1 MNDYVELV
9 QRWQIA
15 VAPQVNTDLTECPYC
30 SVQCTMKL
38 QEAASSGGALYS
50 VTPNKEDPVTDGRL
64 CVKGLNAHTHTMDD
78 RRLKSPMIRDYGRLR
93 HVSWEAVLE
102 HIRIQIQH
110 IQLKYGKDS
119 VGVYGGGSL
128 TNEESYLLGKFARV
142 ALQTKYIDYNG
153 RFCMS
158 AAAGA
163 SNLTFGVDRGLTNPL
178 SEVPLAKCIILAGTN
193 IAECQP
199 TIMQYFRK
207 AKQDGCKIIV
217 IDPRETA
224 TCAIADIHLKVKP
237 GYDAALVNGMLK
249 VIVEEGYT
257 DQAFIEQKTN
267 GYAELADHLK
277 KVSLSEAAALSGVD
291 PLLIIEAAR
300 MYGQAETGMVFTARG
315 VEQHASGVANV
326 RNFLNLVLL
335 TGKIGR
341 PGCGYGA
348 ITGQANGQGGREHGQ
363 KADQLPG
370 YRLIEDPAHRAHIAG
385 VWGVPEEEL
394 PRKGV
399 SAYEMM
405 EAIDREEIK
414 ALIILSSNPV
424 VSNPNSQLVERALKK
439 LKFLVVIDLLPSET
453 SRFAH
458 VLLPGSA
465 YLEDEG
471 TMTQLEGR
479 VMVRRALKPLP
490 GQARLDWRIL
500 CDIASAL
507 GRGRYFQYGSAEDIF
522 NELRLASKGGL
533 ADYYGITYDE
543 LEKRKGIF
551 WPCPEEGHPGT
562 PRMFEHSFAHPDG
575 RARLAAIEHQN
586 PKEVPSRRYPLT
598 LTTGRV
604 LQHYLSGV
612 QTRSTP
618 ELNSKYPEPL
628 LEIHPDTAIEN
639 GLVNGGYARVSS
651 KRGSIRLKV
660 KFSAKIRRDT
670 VFVPFHW
677 GEEQCINRLT
687 NPALD
692 PACRMPEFKACAVR
706 VEPMRA

>member
-1 MNDYVELV
+1 MSEFLKAF
-9 QRWQIA
+9 QKRQA
-15 VAPQVNTDLTECPYC
+15 EQPPREKTTQTECPYC
-30 SVQCTMKL
+30 SVQCTMNLHEEKSIMVSRY
-38 QEAASSGGALYS
+38 AVS
-50 VTPNKEDPVTDGRL
+50 PNKEDPVTDGRL
-64 CVKGLNAHTHTMDD
+64 CVKGLNAHVHATHDK
-78 RRLKSPMIRDYGRLR
+78 RLKYPMVRVDGRLTP
-93 HVSWEAVLE
+93 VSWEAALQQVGDR
-102 HIRIQIQH
+102 IRELQAR
-110 IQLKYGKDS
+110 YGKDT

-128 TNEESYLLGKFARV
+128 TNEECYLLGKFARI

-178 SEVPLAKCIILAGTN
+178 EEVPLAKCIILAGTN

-207 AKQDGCKIIV
+207 ARSEGSKIIV

-224 TCAIADIHLKVKP
+224 TCSIADLHLRVKP

-249 VIVEEGYT
+249 VLVEEGYVNRDFLEART
-257 DQAFIEQKTN
+257 H
-267 GYAELADHLK
+267 GYQELEEHVK
-277 KVSLSEAAALSGVD
+277 QVSLAEVAALTGV
-291 PLLIIEAAR
+291 PVEHIREAAR
-300 MYGQAETGMVFTARG
+300 WYGAAETGMIFTARG

-326 RNFLNLVLL
+326 RNFLNMVLL
-335 TGKIGR
+335 TGKIGK

-370 YRLIEDPAHRAHIAG
+370 YRLIENPEHRAYIAK

-405 EAIDREEIK
+405 EAIDRGEIK
-414 ALIILSSNPV
+414 GLIILASNPV
-424 VSNPNSQLVERALKK
+424 VSNPNSHLVERAMAK
-439 LKFLVVIDLLPSET
+439 LEFLVVIDLFESET
-453 SRFAH
+453 TKWAH
-458 VLLPGSA
+458 MLLPGSA

-471 TMTQLEGR
+471 TITQLEGR
-479 VMVRRALKPLP
+479 VMVRRALKSLP
-490 GQARLDWRIL
+490 GRAKLDWRIL
-500 CDIASAL
+500 CDIAQVL
-507 GRGRYFQYGSAEDIF
+507 GKGQYFQYNHAEQIF
-522 NELRLASKGGL
+522 QELCLASKGGL
-533 ADYYGITYDE
+533 ADYSGMSYERI
-543 LEKRKGIF
+543 EKEHGMF
-551 WPCPEEGHPGT
+551 WPCPEEGHAGT
-562 PRMFEHSFAHPDG
+562 PRMFEERFAHADG
-575 RARLAAIEHQN
+575 RARLVPIEHQN
-586 PKEVPSRRYPLT
+586 PKEVATRKYPYL

-612 QTRSTP
+612 QTRNTS

-628 LEIHPDTAIEN
+628 LEIHPDTAGVI
-639 GLVNGGYARVSS
+639 GLVNGGHAKVASR
-651 KRGSIRLKV
+651 RGSIRLKV
-660 KFSAKIRRDT
+660 KVSAKIRQDT
-670 VFVPFHW
+670 VFVAFHW

-692 PACRMPEFKACAVR
+692 PTCRMPEFKVCAVQIA
-706 VEPMRA
+706 PG

>member
-1 MNDYVELV
+1 MSDFLKHFQKQQTALHPREK
-9 QRWQIA
+9 
-15 VAPQVNTDLTECPYC
+15 TTKTECPYC
-30 SVQCTMKL
+30 SVQCTMNLHEEKTIMV
-38 QEAASSGGALYS
+38 SRYS
-50 VTPNKEDPVTDGRL
+50 VSPNKEDPVTEGRL
-64 CVKGLNAHTHTMDD
+64 CVKGLNAHAHTIDE
-78 RRLKSPMIRDYGRLR
+78 RRLKYPMIRVGGKLQSQSWEEALDWIRGQIQDVQQRYGRD
-93 HVSWEAVLE
+93 A
-102 HIRIQIQH
+102 
-110 IQLKYGKDS
+110 

-128 TNEESYLLGKFARV
+128 TNEECYLLGKFARV

-178 SEVPLAKCIILAGTN
+178 EEVPLAKCIILAGTN

-207 AKQDGCKIIV
+207 ARSEGAKIIV

-224 TCAIADIHLKVKP
+224 TCSIADLHLKVKP

-249 VIVEEGYT
+249 VIVEEGYV
-257 DQAFIEQKTN
+257 DRDFVERRTN
-267 GYAELADHLK
+267 GFEELADHLK
-277 KVSLSEAAALSGVD
+277 KVSLAEVAALTGIAPD
-291 PLLIIEAAR
+291 LIVQAAR
-300 MYGQAETGMVFTARG
+300 MYGEAETGMVFTARG

-335 TGKIGR
+335 TGKIGK

-370 YRLIEDPAHRAHIAG
+370 YRLLENPEHRAYIAK
-385 VWGVPEEEL
+385 VWGFPEDQL

-405 EAIDREEIK
+405 EAIDRGEIK
-414 ALIILSSNPV
+414 GLIILGSNPV
-424 VSNPNSQLVERALKK
+424 VSNPNAHLVERALKK
-439 LKFLVVIDLLPSET
+439 LQFLIVIDLFESET
-453 SRFAH
+453 ARLAH
-458 VLLPGSA
+458 MVLPGSA

-479 VMVRRALKPLP
+479 VLVRRAIKPLP
-490 GQARLDWRIL
+490 GKARLDWKIL
-500 CDIASAL
+500 CDIAHSL
-507 GRGRYFQYGSAEDIF
+507 GKGEYFNYRNAEEIF
-522 NELRLASKGGL
+522 DELRIASKGGK
-533 ADYYGITYDE
+533 ADYSGMTYSK
-543 LEKRKGIF
+543 LEERHGMF
-551 WPCPEEGHPGT
+551 WPCPEESHPGT
-562 PRMFEHSFAHPDG
+562 PRMFEERFEHEDG
-575 RARLAAIEHQN
+575 KARLAPIEHQN
-586 PKEVPSRRYPLT
+586 PKEVASRKYPYL

-612 QTRSTP
+612 QTRNTS
-618 ELNSKYPEPL
+618 ELNSKYPEPM
-628 LEIHPDTAIEN
+628 LEIHPAAAGEI
-639 GLVNGGYARVSS
+639 GLVNGGHAKVTS
-651 KRGSIRLKV
+651 KRGTIKLKV
-660 KFSAKIRRDT
+660 KFSGKIRQDT

-677 GEEQCINRLT
+677 GDEQCINRLT

-692 PACRMPEFKACAVR
+692 PACRMPEFKVCAVNITP
-706 VEPMRA
+706 V

>member
-1 MNDYVELV
+1 MNDFLKHF
-9 QRWQIA
+9 QMQHAA
-15 VAPQVNTDLTECPYC
+15 VPPKEKITKTECPYC
-30 SVQCTMKL
+30 SVQCTMNLHEEK
-38 QEAASSGGALYS
+38 SIRVSRYS
-50 VTPNKEDPVTDGRL
+50 VSPNKEDPVTDGRL
-64 CVKGLNAHTHTMDD
+64 CVKGLNAHTHAIDE
-78 RRLKSPMIRDYGRLR
+78 RRLKSPMVRENGKLSS
-93 HVSWEAVLE
+93 VSWEAALE
-102 HIRIQIQH
+102 LTRIQLQDL
-110 IQLKYGKDS
+110 QNKYGKDS
-119 VGVYGGGSL
+119 IGVYGGGSL

-142 ALQTKYIDYNG
+142 ALQTKFIDYNG

-163 SNLTFGVDRGLTNPL
+163 SNLTLGVDRGLTNPL

-207 AKQDGCKIIV
+207 ARQDGCKIIV

-249 VIVEEGYT
+249 VIVDEGYV
-257 DQAFIEQKTN
+257 DQGFVEQRTN
-267 GYAELADHLK
+267 GYTELKEHLK
-277 KVSLSEAAALSGVD
+277 QVSLSEAAALSGVS
-291 PLLIIEAAR
+291 PQLIIEAAR

-370 YRLIEDPAHRAHIAG
+370 YRLIENPEHRAYIAQ

-405 EAIDREEIK
+405 EAIDRGEIIG
-414 ALIILSSNPV
+414 LIILSSNPV
-424 VSNPNSQLVERALKK
+424 VSNPNSHLVEKALKK
-439 LKFLVVIDLLPSET
+439 LKFLVVIDLFQSET
-453 SRFAH
+453 SKFAH
-458 VLLPGSA
+458 MLLPGSA

-490 GQARLDWRIL
+490 GKARLDWRIL
-500 CDIASAL
+500 CDIASVL
-507 GRGRYFQYGSAEDIF
+507 GKGQYFQYESAEDIF

-533 ADYYGITYDE
+533 ADYYGMTYSKIE
-543 LEKRKGIF
+543 EQKGMF
-551 WPCPEEGHPGT
+551 WPCPEEGHTGT
-562 PRMFEHSFAHPDG
+562 PRMFEDRFAHEDG
-575 RARLAAIEHQN
+575 RARLVPIQHQN
-586 PKEVPSRRYPLT
+586 PKEVPTRKYPLI

-612 QTRSTP
+612 QTRNTP

-628 LEIHPDTAIEN
+628 MEIHPDAAAES
-639 GLVNGGYARVSS
+639 GLVNGGYARVTS

-660 KFSAKIRRDT
+660 KFSQKIRRDT

-677 GEEQCINRLT
+677 GEDQCINRLT

-692 PACRMPEFKACAVR
+692 PMCRMPEFKVCAVR
-706 VEPMRA
+706 VEPLS

>member
-1 MNDYVELV
+1 MNDFLKHFQKQQAAV
-9 QRWQIA
+9 QPREII
-15 VAPQVNTDLTECPYC
+15 TKTECPYC
-30 SVQCTMKL
+30 SVQCTMNLHEEK
-38 QEAASSGGALYS
+38 SIRVSRYS

-64 CVKGLNAHTHTMDD
+64 CVKGLNAHTHAIDE
-78 RRLKSPMIRDYGRLR
+78 RRLKSPMVRENGKLSS
-93 HVSWEAVLE
+93 VSWEAALE
-102 HIRIQIQH
+102 HIRFQIQH
-110 IQLKYGKDS
+110 LQHKYGKDS

-178 SEVPLAKCIILAGTN
+178 SDVPLAKCIILAGTN

-207 AKQDGCKIIV
+207 ARQEGCKIIV

-224 TCAIADIHLKVKP
+224 TCSIADIHLKVKP

-249 VIVEEGYT
+249 VIMEEGYA
-257 DQAFIEQKTN
+257 DHAFIEQKTN
-267 GYAELADHLK
+267 GYRELAEHLHQ
-277 KVSLSEAAALSGVD
+277 VSLSEAAALSGVA
-291 PLLIIEAAR
+291 PNLIIEAAR
-300 MYGQAETGMVFTARG
+300 IYGQAETGMVFTARG

-326 RNFLNLVLL
+326 RNFLNLVLM

-370 YRLIEDPAHRAHIAG
+370 YRLIENPAHREHIAQ

-424 VSNPNSQLVERALKK
+424 VSNPNSHLVERALKK
-439 LKFLVVIDLLPSET
+439 LKFLVVIDLLQSET

-458 VLLPGSA
+458 ILLPGSA

-479 VMVRRALKPLP
+479 VLVRRALKPLP
-490 GQARLDWRIL
+490 GKARLDWRIL
-500 CDIASAL
+500 CDIATVL
-507 GRGRYFQYGSAEDIF
+507 GRGPYFQYSSAEDIF
-522 NELRLASKGGL
+522 NELRLASEGGL
-533 ADYYGITYDE
+533 ADYSGMTYAE
-543 LEKRKGIF
+543 IEKQKGIF
-551 WPCPEEGHPGT
+551 WPCPAKGHPGT
-562 PRMFEHSFAHPDG
+562 PRMFEQRFAHIDG
-575 RARLAAIEHQN
+575 KARFAAIEHQN
-586 PKEVPSRRYPLT
+586 PQEVPSGKYPLI
-598 LTTGRV
+598 LTTGRI

-628 LEIHPDTAIEN
+628 LEIHPDTAAEN
-639 GLVNGGYARVSS
+639 GLISGGYAWVSS

-660 KFSAKIRRDT
+660 KFSHKIRRDT
-670 VFVPFHW
+670 LFVPFHW

-692 PACRMPEFKACAVR
+692 PTCRMPEFKACAVR
-706 VEPMRA
+706 VEPFKS

>member
-1 MNDYVELV
+1 MSEFLKAF
-9 QRWQIA
+9 QKRQA
-15 VAPQVNTDLTECPYC
+15 EQPPREKTTQTECPYC
-30 SVQCTMKL
+30 SVQCTMNLHEEKSIMVSRY
-38 QEAASSGGALYS
+38 AVS
-50 VTPNKEDPVTDGRL
+50 PNKEDPVTDGRL
-64 CVKGLNAHTHTMDD
+64 CVKGLNAHVHATHDK
-78 RRLKSPMIRDYGRLR
+78 RLKYPMLRVDGRLTP
-93 HVSWEAVLE
+93 VSWEAALQQIGDR
-102 HIRIQIQH
+102 IRDLQAR
-110 IQLKYGKDS
+110 YGKDT

-128 TNEESYLLGKFARV
+128 TNEECYLLGKFARI

-178 SEVPLAKCIILAGTN
+178 EEVPLAKCIILAGTN

-207 AKQDGCKIIV
+207 ARSEGSKIIV

-224 TCAIADIHLKVKP
+224 TCSIADLHLRVKP

-249 VIVEEGYT
+249 VLVEEGYVNRDFLEART
-257 DQAFIEQKTN
+257 H
-267 GYAELADHLK
+267 GYQELEEHVK
-277 KVSLSEAAALSGVD
+277 QVSLAEVAALTGV
-291 PLLIIEAAR
+291 PVEHIREAAR
-300 MYGQAETGMVFTARG
+300 WYGAAETGMIFTARG

-326 RNFLNLVLL
+326 RNFLNMVLL
-335 TGKIGR
+335 TGKIGK

-370 YRLIEDPAHRAHIAG
+370 YRLIENPEHRAYIAK

-405 EAIDREEIK
+405 EAIDRGEIK
-414 ALIILSSNPV
+414 GLIILASNPV
-424 VSNPNSQLVERALKK
+424 VSNPNSHLVERAMAK
-439 LKFLVVIDLLPSET
+439 LEFLVVIDLFESET
-453 SRFAH
+453 TKWAH
-458 VLLPGSA
+458 MLLPGSA

-471 TMTQLEGR
+471 TITQLEGR
-479 VMVRRALKPLP
+479 VMVRRALKSLP
-490 GQARLDWRIL
+490 GRAKLDWRIL
-500 CDIASAL
+500 CDIAQVL
-507 GRGRYFQYGSAEDIF
+507 GKGQYFQYNHAEQIF
-522 NELRLASKGGL
+522 QELCLASKGGL
-533 ADYYGITYDE
+533 ADYSGMSYERI
-543 LEKRKGIF
+543 EKEHGMF
-551 WPCPEEGHPGT
+551 WPCPEEGHAGT
-562 PRMFEHSFAHPDG
+562 PRMFEERFAHADG
-575 RARLAAIEHQN
+575 RARLVPIEHQN
-586 PKEVPSRRYPLT
+586 PKEVATRKYPYL

-612 QTRSTP
+612 QTRNTS

-628 LEIHPDTAIEN
+628 LEIHPDTAGVI
-639 GLVNGGYARVSS
+639 GLVNGGHAKVASR
-651 KRGSIRLKV
+651 RGSIRLKV
-660 KFSAKIRRDT
+660 KVSAKIRPDT
-670 VFVPFHW
+670 VFVAFHW

-692 PACRMPEFKACAVR
+692 PTCRMPEFKVCAVQIA
-706 VEPMRA
+706 PG

>member
-1 MNDYVELV
+1 MNDTLKHFQKEQSSVPSREQTTV
-9 QRWQIA
+9 
-15 VAPQVNTDLTECPYC
+15 TECPYC
-30 SVQCTMKL
+30 SVQCTMNLYEEK
-38 QEAASSGGALYS
+38 SINGSLYS
-50 VTPNKEDPVTDGRL
+50 VLPNHEDPVTEGKL
-64 CVKGLNAHTHTMDD
+64 CVKGLNAHVHAVDE
-78 RRLKSPMIRDYGRLR
+78 RRLISPMVRENGTLFN
-93 HVSWEAVLE
+93 VSWDHALE
-102 HIRIQIQH
+102 RMRFQIQH
-110 IQLKYGKDS
+110 LQHTYGKDS
-119 VGVYGGGSL
+119 IGVYGGGSL
-128 TNEESYLLGKFARV
+128 TNEESYLLGKFARI

-178 SEVPLAKCIILAGTN
+178 SDVPLAKCIILAGTN

-199 TIMQYFRK
+199 TIMHYFRK
-207 AKQDGCKIIV
+207 ARQEGCKIIV

-249 VIVEEGYT
+249 VIVEEGYV
-257 DQAFIEQKTN
+257 DQAFVEQKTN
-267 GYAELADHLK
+267 GYAELKEHLNQ
-277 KVSLSEAAALSGVD
+277 VSLSEAAALSGVSSQ
-291 PLLIIEAAR
+291 LIMEAAR

-370 YRLIEDPAHRAHIAG
+370 YRLIENPEHRAYIAE

-394 PRKGV
+394 PRKGL

-405 EAIDREEIK
+405 EAIDRGEIK
-414 ALIILSSNPV
+414 GLIILSSNPV
-424 VSNPNSQLVERALKK
+424 VSNPNSHLVERALKK
-439 LKFLVVIDLLPSET
+439 LEFLVVIDLFHTET
-453 SRFAH
+453 SRLAH
-458 VLLPGSA
+458 MVLPGSA

-490 GQARLDWRIL
+490 GKARLDWRIL
-500 CDIASAL
+500 CDIAAVL
-507 GRGRYFQYGSAEDIF
+507 GKGRLFQYESAEDIF
-522 NELRLASKGGL
+522 NELRLASRGGL
-533 ADYYGITYDE
+533 ADYYGMTYSDIE
-543 LEKRKGIF
+543 HLKGMF

-562 PRMFEHSFAHPDG
+562 PRMFEERFAHDDG
-575 RARLAAIEHQN
+575 RARLIPIEHQN
-586 PKEVPSRRYPLT
+586 PREIPTQKYPLL

-612 QTRSTP
+612 QTRNTP
-618 ELNSKYPEPL
+618 ELNLKYPEPL
-628 LEIHPDTAIEN
+628 LEIHPEAAAEN
-639 GLVNGGYARVSS
+639 GLVNGSYAQISS
-651 KRGSIRLKV
+651 KRGSIRIKV
-660 KFSAKIRRDT
+660 KLSNKIRKDT

-677 GEEQCINRLT
+677 GDDQSINRLT

-692 PACRMPEFKACAVR
+692 PTCKMPEFKVCAVR
-706 VEPMRA
+706 VEPLKP